1 MDRGNMVGS
10 VLRSLAGEVGTEN
23 VARAAVSLAMR
34 EVPDS
39 EFAATVARVMEV
51 APRSVPAG
59 PWLRIHETMLRALL
73 VEHGWELSSS
83 QRVFESWTHDD
94 WPTRRL
100 IVPTEVAA
108 PDYGSVVRDSFA
120 AFVMLEHGSQAARIG
135 LSVANSIAGGTA

>member
-1 MDRGNMVGS
+1 MTNDHHTVGEELP
-10 VLRSLAGEVGTEN
+10 VITVTQVRSAQ
-23 VARAAVSLAMR
+23 ARHSAVSPTRASN
-34 EVPDS
+34 EH
-39 EFAATVARVMEV
+39 MEV